1 LATTTT
7 AAGSS
12 RFEGFLVE
20 TTTAST
26 TRSGVQIRKTANM
39 DQRSRAGDDRS
50 VVAATLSLSP
60 G

>member
-12 RFEGFLVE
+12 RLEGFLVE

-39 DQRSRAGDDRS
+39 QRRSRAGADPS
-50 VVAATLSLSP
+50 VVTATFSLSS